1 MPRGQ
6 GQATTSP
13 GSMWLLCPLS
23 SGSWA
28 WESIHPQ
35 PLGRDL
41 GLWWAFRLDEN
52 VLEPGK
58 GTRVY
63 TH

>member
-6 GQATTSP
+6 GQAITSP

-35 PLGRDL
+35 PLWAETWDCG
-41 GLWWAFRLDEN
+41 GLSGLMRMS
-52 VLEPGK
+52 
-58 GTRVY
+58 
-63 TH
+63 